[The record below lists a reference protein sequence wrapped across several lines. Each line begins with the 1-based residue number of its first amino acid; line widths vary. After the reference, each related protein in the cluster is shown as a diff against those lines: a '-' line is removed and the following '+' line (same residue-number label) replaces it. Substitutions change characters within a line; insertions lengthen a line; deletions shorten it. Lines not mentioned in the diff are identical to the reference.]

1 MLRTDHRTLV
11 IVTLGF
17 FIPSQALA
25 YVDPGTTG
33 MVSQILY
40 VMFYGALAVFFFGL
54 RYIKQNVV
62 KVGQFLAKIF
72 GRF

>member
-25 YVDPGTTG
+25 YVVPGTTG
-33 MVSQILY
+33 MVSQIL
-40 VMFYGALAVFFFGL
+40 
-54 RYIKQNVV
+54 
-62 KVGQFLAKIF
+62 
-72 GRF
+72 

>member
-1 MLRTDHRTLV
+1 MLRLDYCILV
-11 IVTLGF
+11 VVSLGLF
-17 FIPSQALA
+17 FPSHAFA